1 MQVSWDMSGNRLGY
15 FLQAATD
22 YLLISSPVGKKK
34 KKEKKR
40 QEHMSLIKKHH
51 LPDSPKMCG
60 ENLALKMDLDYLF
73 MAAGNYR

>member
-22 YLLISSPVGKKK
+22 YLLISSPVEKR
-34 KKEKKR
+34 KKR

-60 ENLALKMDLDYLF
+60 ENLALKMDLVYLF